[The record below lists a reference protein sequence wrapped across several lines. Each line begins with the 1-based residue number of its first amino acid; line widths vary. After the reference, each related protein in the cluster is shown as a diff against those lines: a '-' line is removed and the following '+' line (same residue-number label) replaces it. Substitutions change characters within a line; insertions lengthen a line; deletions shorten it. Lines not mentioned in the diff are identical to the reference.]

1 MSLDSHFY
9 FGHCRSGSVCKNGGE
24 RDLTVAERIVQ
35 SRADPSA
42 TDLRIGTSGFG
53 YREWL
58 GKFYPPGLSP
68 REMLPFYAERFSS
81 VEINSTFYRMPSLA
95 VLKSWMSQV
104 PPDFLFTFKAP
115 RLITHQK
122 RLRDAKEAAAAF
134 IAQVATLGRHAGPV
148 LFLIPSNL
156 PCDLPLLRDFL
167 DALPRIRIA
176 VEFRH
181 PSWLTDEVYAIL
193 SERSCALCIS
203 DRDKTPPPP
212 VVATT
217 DFGYARLRR
226 SEYSDEAL
234 KEWKSRLSKQ
244 GWREAFVYFRHEET
258 ASGPEFARRMIEI

>member
-1 MSLDSHFY
+1 M
-9 FGHCRSGSVCKNGGE
+9 CKNERE
-24 RDLTVAERIVQ
+24 RDLTVAGKILP
-35 SRADPSA
+35 SGADPSA

-53 YREWL
+53 YREWR
-58 GKFYPPGLSP
+58 GKFYPHKLSP

-81 VEINSTFYRMPSLA
+81 VEINSTFYRMPSRA
-95 VLKSWMSQV
+95 VLESWMSQV
-104 PPDFLFTFKAP
+104 PPDFLFAFKAP

-134 IAQVATLGRHAGPV
+134 IARVAALGRHAGPL

-181 PSWLTDEVYAIL
+181 PSWLTEEVYTVL
-193 SERSCALCIS
+193 TERDCALCIS
-203 DRDKTPPPP
+203 DRDKSPPPP

-226 SEYSDEAL
+226 SEYSDAAL

-244 GWREAFVYFRHEET
+244 GWREVFVYFRHEET
-258 ASGPEFARRMIEI
+258 AGGAKFARRMMGI